1 MQLIFYLSP
10 PQKTKRKP
18 LEFKEVLPLLNYI
31 LQNKQRLIDYKIIMV
46 NFENSEIVGEMSVKR
61 YLELENEKNG
71 N

>member
-10 PQKTKRKP
+10 PQKMKRKP